1 MRGERSGKIA
11 WNGLNNQEFRSFL
24 EATMAVCAVAK
35 YSSCTRRYIQ
45 LHSPVLEAPRSPAP
59 PLHMSRSR
67 SIILPALKLLL
78 SLGPFS
84 CGVQVRCSAVLNH
97 PQIDIKSVRLE
108 GKALGLP
115 SVAQMTGRRKE
126 VNHAKARKENGI
138 GRDDSPRV
146 GGNRVK

>member
-1 MRGERSGKIA
+1 MQSA
-11 WNGLNNQEFRSFL
+11 AVVPA
-24 EATMAVCAVAK
+24 ATFNFTVRFWK
-35 YSSCTRRYIQ
+35 
-45 LHSPVLEAPRSPAP
+45 PR

-67 SIILPALKLLL
+67 SIILPALKVLL
-78 SLGPFS
+78 SLGPFR

-108 GKALGLP
+108 GKALGLT